1 MDNITIV
8 IPCRAGSTR
17 VKNKNFKP
25 FANSSLLEIKIKQ
38 AKTLGLPVVINS
50 DSEVAEAMAKK
61 YEVKFVRRPEFYAS
75 SECNNSQYYEY
86 LGNSVDTKYIMILQP
101 TAPLL
106 KDSTLKKC
114 YEEFINHSDQYDS
127 LVTALFAKKHAWFK
141 DSPINYDLA
150 NTPNSQDLEPIKLP
164 TFNVMI
170 SEVKSLL
177 QTKNAITNNCL
188 FYPIEEAEGIEI
200 DTPLDFEIA
209 EILYERNHEH
219 Q

>member
-1 MDNITIV
+1 MDITIV

-25 FANSSLLEIKIKQ
+25 FADSNLLEIKIIQ
-38 AKTLGLPVVINS
+38 AKKLGLPVVVDS
-50 DSEVAEAMAKK
+50 DSDIAEKMA
-61 YEVKFVRRPEFYAS
+61 YEYGVKFKRRPEFYAS

-86 LGNSVDTKYIMILQP
+86 LGNSVSTKYIMILQP

-106 KDSTLKKC
+106 KDETLKGC
-114 YEEFINHSDQYDS
+114 YEEFMKNTDRYDS
-127 LVTALFAKKHAWFK
+127 LVTALFAKKHAWFG
-141 DSPINYDLA
+141 DSPINYQLD

-170 SEVKSLL
+170 SEVSSLL
-177 QTKNAITNNCL
+177 RTKNAITNKCL

-209 EILYERNHEH
+209 EILYERNHGH
-219 Q
+219 